1 MDSLR
6 PFCRAAIEREGHSDG
21 LVAVTDPFG
30 HDAVRALSAHDG
42 TAVNI
47 PSVCEAVVACRLGQ
61 RQLRVLLRCGD
72 TDILVARYHRSD
84 KVGDV
89 QGYRLCLLAAL
100 RRLVADRHHL
110 EGVCAESIWRTAD
123 VAVVIRQ
130 PYGCQRCL
138 QSCRIAYRAVGHRY
152 VYIGYCSSETLGLRL
167 VAYVE
172 RHLGVDGYR
181 YLVGSRTACRVGS
194 RHGVGGL
201 RRNGS
206 RYAGSCGRVQSRGRC
221 PGIGE
226 CTVAAA
232 TCGGKQRIAAGT
244 HAGSRIGNVNG
255 YILGRYYHIDRSRS
269 LLAASATDGYRH
281 RYRLLCVGL
290 GIFRSG
296 RHTLAYKLH
305 SAAAWVTGRCEG
317 HRRKVYHLIFT
328 SAVAH
333 RRVLVGDSADG
344 RILRLGPS
352 VGNRSR
358 RCCVVAV
365 VCYICRPGAATGAT
379 VALYISCCN
388 RRSQRRSSCR
398 TIVCCRECRS
408 NHVCRVASPVL
419 VVGCRSGNNRFGIV
433 YRGESLVR
441 SGRTA
446 VAVCQHKA
454 YHILVAVSV

>member
-1 MDSLR
+1 MVESQATTPVVGVIRVRGGGVTGYLYRACVGTYIAGYRGNRSHWCRTHMDSLH
-6 PFCRAAIEREGHSDG
+6 PVCRAAVKREGHRDG
-21 LVAVTDPFG
+21 LVAGTGPFG

-42 TAVNI
+42 AAVNI
-47 PSVCEAVVACRLGQ
+47 PGVCEAVVSNRLCQ
-61 RQLRVLLRCGD
+61 RQLCVLLRCD
-72 TDILVARYHRSD
+72 NTDILVARYHRGD

-89 QGYRLCLLAAL
+89 QGYRLGLLAAL

-130 PYGCQRCL
+130 TYGCQRCL

-181 YLVGSRTACRVGS
+181 YLVGNRTACRVGS

-206 RYAGSCGRVQSRGRC
+206 RYAGSGGRSQSCGRS
-221 PGIGE
+221 PGVGE

-255 YILGRYYHIDRSRS
+255 YILGRYYHVDRSRG
-269 LLAASATDGYRH
+269 LLAASTPDGNRH
-281 RYRLLCVGL
+281 RYCLLYVGL
-290 GIFRSG
+290 SVFRSG
-296 RHTLAYKLH
+296 RLTLAYKLH
-305 SAAAWVTGRCEG
+305 SATAWVTGRCEG
-317 HRRKVYHLIFT
+317 HHRKVYHLIFT
-328 SAVAH
+328 SAGAH
-333 RRVLVGDSADG
+333 RRVLVGNGSDG
-344 RILRLGPS
+344 RIMRLGPS

-358 RCCVVAV
+358 RC
-365 VCYICRPGAATGAT
+365 
-379 VALYISCCN
+379 
-388 RRSQRRSSCR
+388 
-398 TIVCCRECRS
+398 
-408 NHVCRVASPVL
+408 
-419 VVGCRSGNNRFGIV
+419 
-433 YRGESLVR
+433 
-441 SGRTA
+441 
-446 VAVCQHKA
+446 
-454 YHILVAVSV
+454 